1 MSQAPEAD
9 EDEVQGAPAKLTT
22 GPAAPVPMRD
32 PSECRAEWLE
42 DAETQLEESWEE
54 IPKMRQRI
62 HDRAWP
68 RSSAPVCVWGGRVER
83 ETGWTNTGHSRW
95 PLS

>member
-42 DAETQLEESWEE
+42 DAQRHSW
-54 IPKMRQRI
+54 R
-62 HDRAWP
+62 RAGK
-68 RSSAPVCVWGGRVER
+68 RYLR
-83 ETGWTNTGHSRW
+83 
-95 PLS
+95 